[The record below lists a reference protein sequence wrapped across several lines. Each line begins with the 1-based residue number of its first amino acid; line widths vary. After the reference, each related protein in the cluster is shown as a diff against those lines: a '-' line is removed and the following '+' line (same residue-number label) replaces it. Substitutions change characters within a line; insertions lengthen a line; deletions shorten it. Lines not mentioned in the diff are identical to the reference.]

1 MNQDQQFLVNNLQK
15 MIKYIQQETDKKV
28 QMIKKEAAKDAD
40 LEKALL
46 INPEKVKIA
55 KKMEKE
61 LENYKTSMKIE
72 QSKKMNKL
80 RLEKLK
86 VKIDCVNSVFEE
98 AKNQLALRIKNDED
112 EYKKVLKDL
121 MIQGFIKLLEENIN
135 IICKK
140 EDYNLVNSIVDE
152 AKEEFLEKLKK
163 EAKKSINLTKM
174 NVTVDNKF
182 YLPDNLLGGVF
193 LTSLKSK
200 IRVDN
205 TLDKRLELLKQS
217 ATPEI
222 RKILFDSKKDE
233 DKKN

>member
-46 INPEKVKIA
+46 INPEKIKKE

-98 AKNQLALRIKNDED
+98 AKNQLALRIKNDPN

-121 MIQGFIKLLEENIN
+121 IIQGFIKLLEDKIN

-140 EDYNLVNSIVDE
+140 EDYDIVNELIDE
-152 AKEEFLEKLKK
+152 AKEEFLDKLKK
-163 EAKKSINLTKM
+163 EAKKSINLSNM
-174 NVTVDNKF
+174 EVTLDSKY
-182 YLPDNLLGGVF
+182 YLPDNM
-193 LTSLKSK
+193 
-200 IRVDN
+200 
-205 TLDKRLELLKQS
+205 
-217 ATPEI
+217 
-222 RKILFDSKKDE
+222 
-233 DKKN
+233 

>member
-1 MNQDQQFLVNNLQK
+1 MNFNKINLYKKMNQDQQFLVNNLQK

-46 INPEKVKIA
+46 INPEKIKIA

-121 MIQGFIKLLEENIN
+121 MIQGFIRLLEEKIN

-140 EDYNLVNSIVDE
+140 EDYDIVNELVDE
-152 AKEEFLEKLKK
+152 AKNEFLEKLKK
-163 EAKKSINLTKM
+163 EAKKSINLSKM
-174 NVTVDNKF
+174 EVTVDTKYF
-182 YLPDNLLGGVF
+182 LPE
-193 LTSLKSK
+193 SM
-200 IRVDN
+200 
-205 TLDKRLELLKQS
+205 
-217 ATPEI
+217 
-222 RKILFDSKKDE
+222 
-233 DKKN
+233 